1 MKHKKNR
8 ILMTILS
15 LLLVLP
21 LLVQAQYKMDVP
33 SIPGLTRS
41 QPSGVNTFLGI
52 DLSRIDFQNSYSMQV
67 STYGGDAVATGLLKS
82 SFNYMINPQ
91 VSVRGF
97 VGLVHSPFSSF
108 APVNEQAS
116 FINGFSSENM
126 LYGGEVTYRP
136 KENMVFQIGFSKQPT
151 QTYYS
156 NYSPYTYRPFGY

>member
-1 MKHKKNR
+1 MRHIKNR
-8 ILMTILS
+8 VLMTVVS

-21 LLVQAQYKMDVP
+21 MMVQAQYKMDVP
-33 SIPGLTRS
+33 SIPGLTRN
-41 QPSGVNTFLGI
+41 QPSGVNTFFGI

-67 STYGGDAVATGLLKS
+67 NSFGGDAVATGLLQS

-108 APVNEQAS
+108 APVDEQYS
-116 FINGFSSENM
+116 FINGLDSKNM

-136 KENMVFQIGFSKQPT
+136 KENMVFQIGFSKLPAN
-151 QTYYS
+151 TYS
-156 NYSPYTYRPFGY
+156 QNYSPYTYRPFGY